1 MKKYFVTACLVVASA
16 FSSVALAEPADIQV
30 PDKMT
35 CKEFVNLN
43 PQSWAPVALWVISK
57 DTQYPGGDFV
67 ALSEKGIAEAPK
79 IVEFC
84 KKFPEGTLQDY
95 LAARNK

>member
-1 MKKYFVTACLVVASA
+1 MKKYFVTACLVAASA

-43 PQSWAPVALWVISK
+43 PQSWAPVAC
-57 DTQYPGGDFV
+57 G
-67 ALSEKGIAEAPK
+67 
-79 IVEFC
+79 
-84 KKFPEGTLQDY
+84 
-95 LAARNK
+95 